1 MKLKYLILL
10 AVAILASAMCAK
22 AQVVDTSFYKAQ
34 RGHYVSLE
42 AGYGAMSLLHGM
54 SDAGNTT
61 DLYYGFQARFSY
73 RWYIFRYWALGTG
86 LHYQQMGTQ
95 SLVNGIQR
103 ISNAQDERGLPIE
116 HRTEFH
122 NLEENVDAHVFSI
135 PAGIY
140 IHGIQLVKR
149 LKMNFGAGVMFN
161 FPVKNSYKTK
171 GELDTRLY
179 YDDFHLE
186 LNTNSLTN
194 DDDLARARKHHFYSE
209 SCQFSGKYDMIPSL
223 SVFGEMGF
231 IYSLNRRIDLTLTA
245 LGAYGLNPTISSD
258 KYLYD
263 PDCMSPD
270 AYQSPKY
277 NGVLASEK
285 AYGVRC
291 LNLGGMIGIR
301 YHIGTYSL
309 SPEELERARRL
320 PNFDEVE
327 FTRNHRLQFDML
339 DRERRKEVEDSLMD
353 IVENRNRHEIDDAEK
368 IRQQQIR
375 DSLAAIAVADSIAK
389 AKADSIARAKAD
401 SISLAVDTTHMEAIL
416 NEVVRVEL
424 DSIIVELN
432 HNNCKFNDSR
442 LQLTHHQKKSIDR
455 LAFLMIN
462 FPSINIICIGH
473 TCDIGTEE
481 QNKAVGLKRAQAFAQ
496 ELIDRGVNPDRIEC
510 RTRWFLEPL
519 VPNTS
524 EKNREKNRRV
534 EIKRK

>member
-1 MKLKYLILL
+1 MKLKYFIAL
-10 AVAILASAMCAK
+10 VAMLVMAAGAR

-54 SDAGNTT
+54 SGKGNTT
-61 DLYYGFQARFSY
+61 DLMYGFQARFSY

-86 LHYQQMGTQ
+86 LHYQQMGTK
-95 SLVNGIQR
+95 SMVNSVQHIPD
-103 ISNAQDERGLPIE
+103 AVDEEGRTID

-122 NLEENVDAHVFSI
+122 NLEETVDAHVFSI

-140 IHGIQLVKR
+140 LHGIQIMKR

-161 FPVKNSYKTK
+161 IPVRNSYKTK
-171 GELDTRLY
+171 GGLETRLY
-179 YDDFHLE
+179 YDQYHLE
-186 LNTNSLTN
+186 LSDVQGHNVYSTNS
-194 DDDLARARKHHFYSE
+194 
-209 SCQFSGKYDMIPSL
+209 QFSGRYDLIPSISL
-223 SVFGEMGF
+223 YGEMGF
-231 IYSLNRRIDLTLTA
+231 IYSLNRRIDLTLTG
-245 LGAYGLNPTISSD
+245 LGAYGLNPTISGE

-263 PDCMSPD
+263 PDCMSAD
-270 AYQSPKY
+270 AYKAPHY
-277 NGVLASEK
+277 NGVLASEE

-301 YHIGTYSL
+301 YHIGTYSF
-309 SPEELERARRL
+309 SADELERLRRTRD
-320 PNFDEVE
+320 FDEVE
-327 FTRNHRLQFDML
+327 FARNRRLEFDLL
-339 DRERRKEVEDSLMD
+339 DRQKRREVEDSLID
-353 IVENRNRHEIDDAEK
+353 IVTRPRNRDREADS
-368 IRQQQIR
+368 IRQQRIR
-375 DSLAAIAVADSIAK
+375 DSIAIAVADSIAK
-389 AKADSIARAKAD
+389 AKADSIAKAKAD
-401 SISLAVDTTHMEAIL
+401 SISLAIDTTHMEAVF

-424 DSIIVELN
+424 DSIILELN
-432 HNNCKFNDSR
+432 HNSCKFNDSR

-455 LAFLMIN
+455 LAYLMTN

-481 QNKAVGLKRAQAFAQ
+481 QNKAIGLKRAQAFAQ

-510 RTRWFLEPL
+510 QTKWFKEPL

>member
-1 MKLKYLILL
+1 MKLKYLIIL
-10 AVAILASAMCAK
+10 AVAILASAICAK

-54 SDAGNTT
+54 SDDANTT
-61 DLYYGFQARFSY
+61 DLRYGLQARFSY

-86 LHYQQMGTQ
+86 LHYQQMGTR
-95 SLVNGIQR
+95 SMVNNMQHIP
-103 ISNAQDERGLPIE
+103 NAKDEQDREIE

-122 NLEENVDAHVFSI
+122 NLDEKVDAHVFSI

-140 IHGIQLVKR
+140 LHGIQLMKR

-161 FPVKNSYKTK
+161 IPIKNSYKTT
-171 GELDTRLY
+171 GGLDTRLY
-179 YDDFHLE
+179 YDKYHLE
-186 LNTNSLTN
+186 LANLDEKNN
-194 DDDLARARKHHFYSE
+194 HNVYKIDRP
-209 SCQFSGKYDMIPSL
+209 FSGRYDLVPSL

-231 IYSLNRRIDLTLTA
+231 IYSLNRRIDITLTA
-245 LGAYGLNPTISSD
+245 LGAYGLSPTISGD

-277 NGVLASEK
+277 NGVLASEE

>member
-1 MKLKYLILL
+1 MKLKYLIIL
-10 AVAILASAMCAK
+10 AVAILASAICAK

-54 SDAGNTT
+54 SDAANTT
-61 DLYYGFQARFSY
+61 DLRYGFQARFSY

-86 LHYQQMGTQ
+86 LHYQQMGTK
-95 SLVNGIQR
+95 SMVNSIQH
-103 ISNAQDERGLPIE
+103 IPNAVDESGRHID
-116 HRTEFH
+116 HRTDFH

-140 IHGIQLVKR
+140 LHGIQLMKR

-161 FPVKNSYKTK
+161 IPVRNSYKTK
-171 GELDTRLY
+171 GELETRLY
-179 YDDFHLE
+179 YDQYHLE
-186 LNTNSLTN
+186 LANLDPKSNHNVYSTN
-194 DDDLARARKHHFYSE
+194 R
-209 SCQFSGKYDMIPSL
+209 QFSGRYDLIPSISL
-223 SVFGEMGF
+223 YGEMGF

-245 LGAYGLNPTISSD
+245 LGAYGLNPTISGE

-263 PDCMSPD
+263 PDCMSAD
-270 AYQSPKY
+270 AYKDLHY
-277 NGVLASEK
+277 NGVLASEE

-291 LNLGGMIGIR
+291 LNLGGMLGIR
-301 YHIGTYSL
+301 YHIGTYTFSA
-309 SPEELERARRL
+309 EELERLRRTR
-320 PNFDEVE
+320 NFDEVE
-327 FTRNHRLQFDML
+327 FARNRHLEFDLL
-339 DRERRKEVEDSLMD
+339 DRQKRREVEDSIFD
-353 IVENRNRHEIDDAEK
+353 IVENHNRRDIDDAEK

-375 DSLAAIAVADSIAK
+375 DSIAAATADSIAR
-389 AKADSIARAKAD
+389 AKADSIAKAKAD

-462 FPSINIICIGH
+462 FPSINLICIGH

-510 RTRWFLEPL
+510 RTKWFLEPL